1 MKISLAK
8 KLVFSF
14 LLAVLAA
21 ILITSFIANHMI
33 DTRFDEYLLNVHEEK
48 INKVKKLVEE
58 LYDPQDP
65 QTQLDNGEIQRYAML
80 EDLYIQINDSNG
92 NEIFSSGQA
101 HLIHKKMMGSMM
113 NRRIDTRLGEYME
126 EKFSIVKNQEKIGTL
141 IIGYFGEWN
150 ATERDMGFKN
160 TLNQAFFISIVAAM
174 LFAFGISLI
183 LSRELTTP
191 LVKITKVSNQ
201 MRDGNLAIRS
211 EINSSTVEIHQLST
225 SINYLAE
232 TLQQQEMLRKRMTSD
247 MAHEIRTPLATLQ
260 THVEALM
267 DGIWEPTAERLKS
280 CHEEIL
286 RLTKMVDNLQDL
298 ARLEQANL
306 RLNKTDFNL
315 STTLHRIIETFEPQY
330 RKKNLKIVTHITPGI
345 EVFMDEDKIKQ
356 IMFNLLSNAYKYSM
370 QEGKVEITLKTN
382 EKEILLSVEDEGI
395 GISKEDLP
403 HIFERFYRG
412 EASRSRETGGAGI
425 GLTITKTLIE
435 AHDGRITVESG
446 TGKGSVFMVK
456 FPKSRIAVEKS
467 MDKK

>member
-21 ILITSFIANHMI
+21 ILITSFIANYMI
-33 DTRFDEYLLNVHEEK
+33 DTRFDEYLLNVHKEK

-65 QTQLDNGEIQRYAML
+65 EGKLNEGEIQRYAML
-80 EDLYIQINDSNG
+80 EDLYIQINDGDG

-113 NRRIDTRLGEYME
+113 NRRMGRSLGEYME
-126 EKFSIVKNQEKIGTL
+126 EKFSIVKNQQEIGTL

-150 ATERDMGFKN
+150 TTERDIGFKD
-160 TLNQAFFISIVAAM
+160 TLNQAFFISIVAAIV
-174 LFAFGISLI
+174 FAFGISLI

-191 LVKITKVSNQ
+191 LVKITKVANQ
-201 MRDGNLAIRS
+201 MRDGNLTIRS
-211 EINSSTVEIHQLST
+211 EGNFNTKEIHELST
-225 SINYLAE
+225 SMNYLAE

-247 MAHEIRTPLATLQ
+247 MAHEIRTPLTTLQ

-267 DGIWEPTAERLKS
+267 DGVWEPTVERFES

-306 RLNKTDFNL
+306 HLNKTNFNL
-315 STTLHRIIETFEPQY
+315 SAVIQRVIETFQPQY
-330 RKKNLKIVTHITPGI
+330 KKKNMEILTNITPGI
-345 EVFMDEDKIKQ
+345 EVLMDKDKIKQ
-356 IMFNLLSNAYKYSM
+356 IMFNLLSNAYKYSK
-370 QEGKVEITLKTN
+370 QEGKVEVVLKFN
-382 EKEILLSVEDEGI
+382 EKEILFSVKDEGI
-395 GISKEDLP
+395 GISKEDLS

-435 AHDGRITVESG
+435 AHGGKITVESEI
-446 TGKGSVFMVK
+446 GKGSIFTIK
-456 FPKSRIAVEKS
+456 IPKSMEG
-467 MDKK
+467 